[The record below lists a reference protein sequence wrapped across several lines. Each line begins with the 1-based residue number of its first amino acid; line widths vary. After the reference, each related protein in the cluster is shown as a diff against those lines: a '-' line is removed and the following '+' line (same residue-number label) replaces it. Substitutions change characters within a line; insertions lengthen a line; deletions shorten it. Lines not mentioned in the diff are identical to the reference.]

1 MLDRTKTPAIHRI
14 QDLVLPQP
22 KVHHLDN
29 GIEVYETH
37 LGTQEVIKLE
47 LVYRAGRPWEQ
58 KRLAGRA
65 TAALIREGTAQK
77 HSEQV
82 AETIDFYGGTLSIP
96 VNLDT
101 SNISLYCLA
110 KHFESLLPLVAELV
124 TKPAFRPG
132 ELKNFIERNVRSL
145 EVDLTRNDV
154 VAYRMI
160 TEKMYGSDHPY
171 GYNSNGDLFRQ
182 LKPLD
187 LRTHF
192 DRTYRAENCTI
203 FISGWTNERT
213 ISLLNTYLGKRIPN
227 GQALQPDYSAPK
239 ELPSK
244 VFTEEL
250 SGVQTAIRVGR
261 RLFNRQHPDYAGWYF
276 LNTVLGGY
284 FGSRLMANI
293 REEKGLTYNIY
304 STLDPMLFDG
314 YFYVGTEVANEQVY
328 LALREIYREIEV
340 LRNEVV
346 GEEELEMVRNY
357 LLGNLLTLLDGAFN
371 VGDIVKMI
379 VLDQLPMTYFDDL
392 VKTIQTMDGT
402 KLKALAQQ
410 YLQKEHL
417 WEVVVGNS
425 L

>member
-1 MLDRTKTPAIHRI
+1 MLDRTKTPPIQRI
-14 QDLVLPQP
+14 QDLVLPRP
-22 KVHHLDN
+22 KVHQLDN

-47 LVYRAGRPWEQ
+47 LVYRAGRPWEH

-65 TAALIREGTAQK
+65 TAALLREGTAK
-77 HSEQV
+77 ISSEQV

-110 KHFESLLPLVAELV
+110 KHFESLLPLIAKLV
-124 TKPAFRPG
+124 TQPAFRPG
-132 ELKNFIERNVRSL
+132 ELRNFIERNVRSL
-145 EVDLTRNDV
+145 EIDLTRNDV
-154 VAYRMI
+154 VAYRTI

-171 GYNSNGDLFRQ
+171 GYNSNGSLFRQ
-182 LKPLD
+182 LQPQD
-187 LRTHF
+187 LQTHF
-192 DRTYRAENCTI
+192 DRAYRAENCTI
-203 FISGWTNERT
+203 FVSGWTNERT

-227 GQALQPDYSAPK
+227 GEALVPRISVPTEQPN
-239 ELPSK
+239 K
-244 VFTEEL
+244 VFTEDL
-250 SGVQTAIRVGR
+250 SGVQTALRIGR

-284 FGSRLMANI
+284 FGSRLMTNI

-314 YFYVGTEVANEQVY
+314 YFYVGTEVANEQVGV
-328 LALREIYREIEV
+328 AITEIYREIEV
-340 LRNEVV
+340 LRNELV

-379 VLDQLPMTYFDDL
+379 VLDELPMSYFDDL
-392 VKTIQTMDGT
+392 VHTIQTMDGT